1 MAKIK
6 RKQKPPA
13 GITDCRRF
21 KKFLRVDFDRRCA
34 YCQQVEDIHLTHHYF
49 GVEHFK
55 PRSKFPRLIATYSN
69 LLYCCNRCNSIKG
82 EFWPSRQELAAG
94 KRLLDPCRDDYVEH
108 LGVHPETGAIVPKT
122 GAGDFF
128 AKHLYLDREELLV
141 WRARKAP
148 LQARVR
154 TLEEILRQLESDAT
168 TGANDA
174 KMIETLQDTL
184 DEFEAALAEYGS
196 CWAD

>member
-21 KKFLRVDFDRRCA
+21 KKYLRLDFERHCA
-34 YCQQVEDIHLTHHYF
+34 YCHQAENLHLTYHYF

-55 PRSKFPRLIATYSN
+55 PRSKYPKLIATYSN

-82 EFWPSRQELAAG
+82 EFWPSRQDLAG
-94 KRLLDPCRDDYVEH
+94 GRRLLDPCVDDHAVH
-108 LGVHPETGAIVPKT
+108 LGINPQTGAIVPKSE
-122 GAGDFF
+122 AGDFF
-128 AKHLYLDREELLV
+128 ARHLYLDREELLV

-148 LQARVR
+148 LQERVR
-154 TLEEILRQLESDAT
+154 TLEEILRQLEDETAP
-168 TGANDA
+168 GANDA
-174 KMIETLQDTL
+174 KMVETLQDTL

-196 CWAD
+196 YWTD

>member
-21 KKFLRVDFDRRCA
+21 KKYLRLDFDRRCA
-34 YCQQVEDIHLTHHYF
+34 YCHQAEGLHLTHHYF

-55 PRSKFPRLIATYSN
+55 PRSKYPKLIATYSN

-82 EFWPSRQELAAG
+82 EFWPSRKDLAVG
-94 KRLLDPCRDDYVEH
+94 RHLLEPCRDDFAEH
-108 LGVHPETGAIVPKT
+108 LGVNPTTGAIVAKSV
-122 GAGDFF
+122 AGDFF
-128 AKHLYLDREELLV
+128 ARHLYLDREELLV
-141 WRARKAP
+141 WRARKAS
-148 LQARVR
+148 LQERVR
-154 TLEEILRQLESDAT
+154 TLEEILKQLERDPA

-196 CWAD
+196 YWTD